1 MKENLKYL
9 VSISDNI
16 GISRIIFE
24 SFLYYVPLFMTWTEL
39 NVTLLRF
46 TDIERGI
53 IGMIDDFLI
62 IIYLCGLVII
72 SFQIPVEST
81 NSGKYNYLFY
91 KRDKLQFILGII
103 FCFGSFLL
111 LHIFYYKQIKAAK
124 RYNKR
129 RIKSYSLS
137 LILLLIAL
145 IFELIDEY
153 FHKYTNNNNSHSY
166 LFDIKTNKY
175 ILLNYTIAEIIII
188 FCLFCSQIIV
198 FYVTLVSFRVHPSA
212 KDITDPNSKF
222 FQSIAIDLFTLRFGI
237 LIMIVTG
244 ESILAILINPKIN
257 SYNGYCSIFVSFLLI
272 YIIQQIYFDTYAT
285 NCEHALHCIFKPGS
299 VAWVFA
305 HLPLSYFITCIGLY
319 SV

>member
-1 MKENLKYL
+1 MINYNLYL
-9 VSISDNI
+9 V
-16 GISRIIFE
+16 
-24 SFLYYVPLFMTWTEL
+24 LYFVLA
-39 NVTLLRF
+39 
-46 TDIERGI
+46 
-53 IGMIDDFLI
+53 
-62 IIYLCGLVII
+62 
-72 SFQIPVEST
+72 
-81 NSGKYNYLFY
+81 
-91 KRDKLQFILGII
+91 
-103 FCFGSFLL
+103 
-111 LHIFYYKQIKAAK
+111 HFYYKQIKAAK

-319 SV
+319 SVTVVLFPFVVSFFGLWLYLVVFVCLFVILDKQSIGVGFKLLMSVVDVNECPKVFKLLLGVSLSFTWLFIILTRLSHWKYWWYV